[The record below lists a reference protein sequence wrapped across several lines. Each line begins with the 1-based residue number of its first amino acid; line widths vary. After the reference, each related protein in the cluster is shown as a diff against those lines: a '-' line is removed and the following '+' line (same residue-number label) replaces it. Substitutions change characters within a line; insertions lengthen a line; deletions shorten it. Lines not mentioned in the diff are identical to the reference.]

1 MKYLDGKRSRR
12 DIKKMFSNFSGMKI
26 SEIEKMGKEDINEI
40 INKIAANIRE
50 RIVNRKLDLA
60 PIRYH
65 IIIDGMSHKKREIGV
80 ENPLHQ
86 ILDYVAVEGMKQMLD
101 AKIGVFQ
108 CASIPGRGQSYG
120 KKYIE
125 KWIRQDN
132 VNYFTKGDVVKC
144 FPSIPI
150 EKLTDLLGR
159 DIKNETVNW
168 LACELLGM
176 FKNGL
181 SIGSYLS
188 QYLCNYYLS
197 YAYHYAS
204 EKLFKVRN
212 SKKKGRTRVRLIKH
226 VLFYMDDF
234 ILMGSSKKDLRSGMK
249 MLVEYIEDFLG
260 LEVKK
265 NWKINKIDCEPID
278 MLGFVF
284 RRERTTIRTRI
295 FLKSRRRINKTRKL
309 IKTGQ
314 AVPLEMAYK
323 CISAYGWYKNT
334 NSRKVME
341 KMEMGKVME
350 ECKRVVSV
358 HAKKERG
365 KIG

>member
-1 MKYLDGKRSRR
+1 
-12 DIKKMFSNFSGMKI
+12 
-26 SEIEKMGKEDINEI
+26 
-40 INKIAANIRE
+40 
-50 RIVNRKLDLA
+50 
-60 PIRYH
+60 
-65 IIIDGMSHKKREIGV
+65 
-80 ENPLHQ
+80 
-86 ILDYVAVEGMKQMLD
+86 
-101 AKIGVFQ
+101 
-108 CASIPGRGQSYG
+108 
-120 KKYIE
+120 
-125 KWIRQDN
+125 
-132 VNYFTKGDVVKC
+132 
-144 FPSIPI
+144 
-150 EKLTDLLGR
+150 
-159 DIKNETVNW
+159 
-168 LACELLGM
+168 
-176 FKNGL
+176 
-181 SIGSYLS
+181 
-188 QYLCNYYLS
+188 
-197 YAYHYAS
+197 
-204 EKLFKVRN
+204 VRN